1 MVVGLELLTCGDRGL
16 EPCRPMQVWLKQH
29 PLTTGTSL
37 LPLASQHSVWLL
49 CPPVTGTPNMPL
61 LMPGQTW

>member
-1 MVVGLELLTCGDRGL
+1 MVVGLELLTYRDRGL
-16 EPCRPMQVWLKQH
+16 EPCGPMQVWLGQH
-29 PLTTGTSL
+29 SPMTGTSL
-37 LPLASQHSVWLL
+37 LPLSSQHSVWLL